1 MSSEVAVAMASLIG
15 GAALLTAGAE
25 FLVRSAQTL
34 ALRWGMEPLVVGLTV
49 VAFGT
54 SAPELVGSIV
64 AGLANS
70 PDLALGNVVGSNI
83 ANLTLVLGMAALFT
97 SGLVHVHGRAVEF
110 DSPLAVGLTLLAIW
124 FLADGYVGVLEGGL
138 LTAGL
143 AAYAVYR
150 VLKREQVVDSEA
162 VEDPTVH
169 TLPYA
174 TPILILICLASVGA
188 LSGGAYFFVEGSR
201 EIAGLLGVPEKVI
214 GLTVMALGTSLPELA
229 TVIVAA
235 RKGLSDLVIGN
246 VVGSNIFN
254 ILSVIGLTSLVVA
267 GKQAVRGQS
276 TVGLGPF
283 DLDPFDLSMF
293 VGTMVGLLV
302 LVKVRPRFG
311 KVIGS
316 LMLAIYLTYVVYLY
330 WTGLG

>member
-1 MSSEVAVAMASLIG
+1 MSAPLAVAYLIG

-54 SAPELVGSIV
+54 SAPELVGSVV
-64 AGLANS
+64 AALANS

-83 ANLTLVLGMAALFT
+83 ANLTLVLGMAVLFT
-97 SGLVHVHGRAVEF
+97 TGLVHVHGRAIEF
-110 DSPLAVGLTLLAIW
+110 DSPLAVALTLLAIW
-124 FLADGYVGVLEGGL
+124 FLADGYVGVVEGGL

-143 AAYAVYR
+143 AAYTAYR
-150 VLKREQVVDSEA
+150 VLKRDQVVDSNT
-162 VEDPTVH
+162 VEDPTAH

-174 TPILILICLASVGA
+174 SPVLILICLASVGA
-188 LSGGAYFFVEGSR
+188 LSGGAYFFVGGSR

-235 RKGLSDLVIGN
+235 RKGMSDLVIGN

-254 ILSVIGLTSLVVA
+254 ILSVVGLTSLVVS
-267 GKQAVRGQS
+267 GKQAIGGHGTS
-276 TVGLGPF
+276 GLGPF

-293 VGTMVGLLV
+293 VGTMVGLLI
-302 LVKVRPRFG
+302 LVRVRPRFG
-311 KVIGS
+311 KIMGS
-316 LMLAIYLTYVVYLY
+316 LMLAIYLVYVVYLY
-330 WTGLG
+330 STGSS